1 MTRLIRAAE
10 DRDLARLERH
20 WTQVVVHWVVTTVSQ
35 YFRGGTLSSVAI
47 NTTTA
52 MPETAAAAAVAEGE
66 AREFMEKEETK
77 TDSSWLQSPFS
88 EVSEHK
94 SNSDE
99 RDEGSDHHTSTSPRV
114 SPHPSS
120 HSTSHPSSHPTT
132 PMRGYVNNGDQVH
145 GTSSAH
151 LLHSFPTL
159 DGDDLGRERNASAP
173 PPGPGPGTICHFLLV
188 L

>member
-1 MTRLIRAAE
+1 MLIRLIRAAE

-52 MPETAAAAAVAEGE
+52 MPETAAAAAVDEGE

-77 TDSSWLQSPFS
+77 TDSSWMQSPFS

-99 RDEGSDHHTSTSPRV
+99 RDEGSDHTSTSPRV
-114 SPHPSS
+114 SP
-120 HSTSHPSSHPTT
+120 HPSSHPTT

-145 GTSSAH
+145 GTPSAH

-159 DGDDLGRERNASAP
+159 DGDDHGRERNASAP
-173 PPGPGPGTICHFLLV
+173 PPGPGTICHFPLIL
-188 L
+188 